1 MIACQ
6 AGNGHNNTMTDAPK
20 RRGRPPKVKPG
31 DLAEVEI
38 APISDFNGAELSA
51 FDHDGDGK
59 PGGSLPKPLL
69 GEHEWA
75 AIMRECY
82 EAYDYQDERV
92 RFDTQGRK
100 WTARLDKDG
109 NNMVLMIELRRITLA
124 YTENIST
131 HLLGTDSAY
140 QHIEKAMAELD
151 RLVR

>member
-1 MIACQ
+1 
-6 AGNGHNNTMTDAPK
+6 MTESPK
-20 RRGRPPKVKPG
+20 RRGRPPKVK
-31 DLAEVEI
+31 AVEPDQVQEP
-38 APISDFNGAELSA
+38 ADNAFNGADLSA

-59 PGGSLPKPLL
+59 PGGSVVKPLL

-82 EAYDYQDERV
+82 EAYDFQDERV

-109 NNMVLMIELRRITLA
+109 NNMVLAIELSRLTTSYREA
-124 YTENIST
+124 IST
-131 HLLGTDSAY
+131 HLLGTEAPFS
-140 QHIEKAMAELD
+140 HIERAMLDLD